1 MNITLD
7 EAIKMYARVCQARYG
22 ENASAKVKATARQLE
37 KKGDLE
43 GHRVWNQ
50 VAREL
55 DNALAKDSDRLN

>member
-1 MNITLD
+1 MIITLN
-7 EAIKMYARVCQARYG
+7 EAIKMYARVCQVRYG
-22 ENASAKVKATARQLE
+22 ENARAKVKATARQLE

-55 DNALAKDSDRLN
+55 DNALAKDSDRIN

>member
-1 MNITLD
+1 MIITLN
-7 EAIKMYARVCQARYG
+7 EAIKMYARVCQVRYG
-22 ENASAKVKATARQLE
+22 ENASAKVRAMARQLE
-37 KKGDLE
+37 NNGDLE

>member
-1 MNITLD
+1 MFIPLD
-7 EAIKMYARVCQARYG
+7 EAIKIYARVCQVRYG

-37 KKGDLE
+37 KNGDLE

-55 DNALAKDSDRLN
+55 DKVLAKGNDHLN